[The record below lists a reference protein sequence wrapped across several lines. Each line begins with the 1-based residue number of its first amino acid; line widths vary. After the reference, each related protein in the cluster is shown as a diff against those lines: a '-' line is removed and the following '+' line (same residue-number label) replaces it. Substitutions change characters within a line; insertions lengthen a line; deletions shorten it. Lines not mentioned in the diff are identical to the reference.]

1 MIPGRPK
8 LGYISEVPGTE
19 LRLKINTTSATG
31 KKDLSVSVGDAVRLV
46 DSLYPSSL
54 RSLRLPPKVTTEVAF
69 LRSHTNTGEQLP
81 CPTLPI

>member
-54 RSLRLPPKVTTEVAF
+54 R
-69 LRSHTNTGEQLP
+69 
-81 CPTLPI
+81 